1 MIQARY
7 AILLLAI
14 VFWDAWRLLV
24 GRIGDGA
31 EAIPIILLLAGF
43 VVTWNRLKP
52 DRLVPVILICSLLVA
67 FIAASIL
74 GTAMIKIGA
83 ALASIV
89 LVVHRGLGGEKP
101 PFAAIGIGLLLLP
114 ILPSLDFYLAWPMR
128 QLSAILTAGL
138 LRLNGFSVS
147 VEGVAIAW
155 QDQLLLFDGPCSGI
169 RMLWAAL
176 LLTSLLSLIGRLEVW
191 RYGAALILTVV
202 LAIFAN
208 ALRAASLFYLETGF
222 VPRMEG
228 AFFHELVG
236 ISSFALLGMLLVF
249 LFHRHNEGLRPC
261 A

>member
-31 EAIPIILLLAGF
+31 AAIPIILLLAGF

-52 DRLVPVILICSLLVA
+52 DRLVPVILVCSILVA

-89 LVVHRGLGGEKP
+89 LVVHRGLRGEKP
-101 PFAAIGIGLLLLP
+101 PFAAIGIGLLALP

-155 QDQLLLFDGPCSGI
+155 QDQLLLFDGPCSGNPDAMGGI
-169 RMLWAAL
+169 V
-176 LLTSLLSLIGRLEVW
+176 T
-191 RYGAALILTVV
+191 
-202 LAIFAN
+202 
-208 ALRAASLFYLETGF
+208 
-222 VPRMEG
+222 
-228 AFFHELVG
+228 HEPV
-236 ISSFALLGMLLVF
+236 IV
-249 LFHRHNEGLRPC
+249 HW
-261 A
+261 